1 MTGPEAVGT
10 NRLGRAGTNSTSNLL
25 KINEQVGQKCNLSTY
40 MKIFSKTSLSKGPD
54 LETYTFDLFLT
65 NCGRGIN

>member
-1 MTGPEAVGT
+1 MTGLEAVGT
-10 NRLGRAGTNSTSNLL
+10 SRLGLAGTNPTSNFL

-40 MKIFSKTSLSKGPD
+40 MKIFSKTSWSKGPD

-65 NCGRGIN
+65 SCGQEIN